1 MQVLKPTTKRKI
13 HIEGENYSNAL
24 AEHYGGHTSLP
35 KFLGGNC
42 SCSKCAHLQLIS
54 GENQHS
60 FNSNNGTDVDACRE
74 EDLVSR
80 DLISYNKF
88 NVMLRAIII
97 GFLMLWVVVS
107 LLAGFFDPD
116 EDYTPT

>member
-1 MQVLKPTTKRKI
+1 MSFPRV
-13 HIEGENYSNAL
+13 
-24 AEHYGGHTSLP
+24 
-35 KFLGGNC
+35 
-42 SCSKCAHLQLIS
+42 AHLQLIS

-60 FNSNNGTDVDACRE
+60 FNSNNGIDVDASRE

-116 EDYTPT
+116 EDYIPT